1 MRGIKTKMKTT
12 LILPT
17 LNELGGMQE
26 IMPKIKK
33 EWYDQ
38 IIIVDG
44 GSTDGTIEY
53 AKENGY
59 CVYVQKGK
67 GLRQGLREM
76 WGMVKGDIVITFSP
90 DGNSIPEL
98 IPPLIAKMKQGYD
111 MVIVSRYAKGAHS
124 FDDDCLTRF
133 GNWMFTAMINV
144 LFKAHYDDAL
154 VIFRAYK
161 TNLIAKLDM
170 GRDAK
175 FIEAAE
181 RAGILIG
188 WEPQLS
194 IRCAKRKLKVAEIP
208 GDEPARI
215 YGRRK
220 MRPFESGSIMLA
232 QILYEIFVWR

>member
-1 MRGIKTKMKTT
+1 MKTT

-17 LNELGGMQE
+17 LNELGGMKE

-38 IIIVDG
+38 IIVVDG

-53 AKENGY
+53 AEEKGY

-76 WGMVKGDIVITFSP
+76 WGMVEGDIVITFSP

-98 IPPLIAKMKQGYD
+98 IPPLVEKMKQGCD
-111 MVIVSRYAKGAHS
+111 MVIVSRYAKGAKS
-124 FDDDCLTRF
+124 FDDDWLTRF
-133 GNWMFTAMINV
+133 GNWMFTTMINV
-144 LFKAHYDDAL
+144 LFGAHYDDAL

-161 TNLIAKLDM
+161 TDLITRLDM
-170 GRDAK
+170 SRDAK

-215 YGRRK
+215 YGKRK
-220 MRPFESGSIMLA
+220 MRPFKSGSIMLA
-232 QILYEIFVWR
+232 QIIYEIFVWR

>member
-1 MRGIKTKMKTT
+1 MKTT

-17 LNELGGMQE
+17 LNELGGMKE

-53 AKENGY
+53 ARENGY
-59 CVYVQKGK
+59 PVYVQKGK

-76 WGMVKGDIVITFSP
+76 WKMVEGDIVVTFSP

-98 IPPLIAKMKQGYD
+98 IPPLIEKMKEGYD
-111 MVIVSRYAKGAHS
+111 MVIVSRYTKGAKS
-124 FDDDCLTRF
+124 YDDDWLTRF
-133 GNWMFTAMINV
+133 GNWMFTTMINV
-144 LFKAHYDDAL
+144 LFRAHYDDAL

-161 TNLIAKLDM
+161 TDLVNELDINEE
-170 GRDAK
+170 AK
-175 FIEAAE
+175 FLKAAE

-194 IRCAKRKLKVAEIP
+194 IRCAKKKLKVAEIP

-215 YGRRK
+215 YGKRK
-220 MRPFESGSIMLA
+220 MRPFRSGSVMLA

>member
-1 MRGIKTKMKTT
+1 MKTT

-17 LNELGGMQE
+17 LNELGGMKE

-59 CVYVQKGK
+59 CVYEQKGK

-76 WGMVKGDIVITFSP
+76 WGMVTGDIVITFSP
-90 DGNSIPEL
+90 DGNCIPEL
-98 IPPLIAKMKQGYD
+98 IPSLIKEMAKGYD
-111 MVIVSRYAKGAHS
+111 MVIASRYAGKAKS
-124 FDDDCLTRF
+124 YDDDAITKF
-133 GNWMFTAMINV
+133 GNWMFTAMINI
-144 LFKAHYDDAL
+144 LFGAHYADAL
-154 VIFRAYK
+154 GIYRAYK
-161 TNLIAKLDM
+161 TDLIGKLDM
-170 GRDAK
+170 NKDAK
-175 FIEAAE
+175 FIEEAE
-181 RAGILIG
+181 KAGILIG

-215 YGRRK
+215 YGERK
-220 MRPFESGSIMLA
+220 MRPFKSGSVMLA

>member
-1 MRGIKTKMKTT
+1 MKIT

-17 LNELGGMQE
+17 LNEVGGMKE
-26 IMPKIKK
+26 VMPKIKK
-33 EWYDQ
+33 EWCDQ

-53 AKENGY
+53 ARENGY
-59 CVYVQKGK
+59 SVYIQNGK

-76 WGMVKGDIVITFSP
+76 WGMVEGDTVITFSP

-98 IPPLIAKMKQGYD
+98 IPALIEKMKEGHD
-111 MVIVSRYAKGAHS
+111 MVIVSRYAKGAKS
-124 FDDDCLTRF
+124 YDDDWLTRF
-133 GNWMFTAMINV
+133 GNWMFTTMINM
-144 LFKAHYDDAL
+144 LFRAHYDDAL

-161 TNLIAKLDM
+161 TDLIDRLDIN
-170 GRDAK
+170 REAK
-175 FIEAAE
+175 FLKAAE
-181 RAGILIG
+181 RAGVLIG

-194 IRCAKRKLKVAEIP
+194 IRCAKRKLRVAEIP

-215 YGRRK
+215 YGDRK
-220 MRPFESGSIMLA
+220 MRPFRSGSVMLA

>member
-1 MRGIKTKMKTT
+1 MKTT
-12 LILPT
+12 IILPT
-17 LNELGGMQE
+17 LNELGGMKE

-59 CVYVQKGK
+59 CVYIQKGK

-76 WGMVKGDIVITFSP
+76 WGMVEGDIVVTFSP

-98 IPPLIAKMKQGYD
+98 IPVLTEKMKQGYD
-111 MVIVSRYAKGAHS
+111 MVIVSRYAKGARS
-124 FDDDCLTRF
+124 YDDDWLTRF
-133 GNWMFTAMINV
+133 GNWMFTTMINV
-144 LFKAHYDDAL
+144 LFRAHYDDAL

-161 TNLIAKLDM
+161 TDLINKLEINK
-170 GRDAK
+170 DAK
-175 FIEAAE
+175 FIRAAE

-194 IRCAKRKLKVAEIP
+194 IRCDKRKLKVAEIP

-215 YGRRK
+215 HGHRK
-220 MRPFESGSIMLA
+220 MRPFRSGSVMLV

>member
-1 MRGIKTKMKTT
+1 MKTT

-53 AKENGY
+53 ARENGY
-59 CVYVQKGK
+59 LVYVQKGK

-76 WGMVKGDIVITFSP
+76 WGMVEGDIVITFSP

-98 IPPLIAKMKQGYD
+98 IPPLIEKMKEGYD
-111 MVIVSRYAKGAHS
+111 MVIVSRYAEGAKS
-124 FDDDCLTRF
+124 FDDDWLTRF
-133 GNWMFTAMINV
+133 GNWMFTTMINV
-144 LFKAHYDDAL
+144 LFGAHYDDAL

-161 TNLIAKLDM
+161 TDLISKLDM
-170 GRDAK
+170 NKDAK

-194 IRCAKRKLKVAEIP
+194 IRCAKRKLKVVEIP

-215 YGRRK
+215 YGKRK
-220 MRPFESGSIMLA
+220 MRPFKSGSVMLA

>member
-1 MRGIKTKMKTT
+1 MKTT

-17 LNELGGMQE
+17 LNELGGMKE

-59 CVYVQKGK
+59 AVYVQKGK

-76 WGMVKGDIVITFSP
+76 WGMVEGDIVITFSP

-98 IPPLIAKMKQGYD
+98 IPPLIEKMKEGYD
-111 MVIVSRYAKGAHS
+111 MVIVSRYAKGAKS
-124 FDDDCLTRF
+124 YDDDWVTRF
-133 GNWMFTAMINV
+133 GNWMFTTMINM
-144 LFKAHYDDAL
+144 LFRAHYDDAL

-161 TNLIAKLDM
+161 TDLIRKLDM
-170 GRDAK
+170 NKDAK

-181 RAGILIG
+181 KAGILIG

-208 GDEPARI
+208 GDEPVRI
-215 YGRRK
+215 YGTRK
-220 MRPFESGSIMLA
+220 MRPFKSGSVMLA

>member
-1 MRGIKTKMKTT
+1 MKTT

-17 LNELGGMQE
+17 LNELGGMKE

-33 EWYDQ
+33 EWFDQ
-38 IIIVDG
+38 IIVVDG

-53 AKENGY
+53 ARDNGY
-59 CVYVQKGK
+59 SIYIQKGK

-76 WGMVKGDIVITFSP
+76 WGMVEGDIVVTFSP

-98 IPPLIAKMKQGYD
+98 IPPLIEKMKGGYD
-111 MVIVSRYAKGAHS
+111 MVIVSRYAKGARS
-124 FDDDCLTRF
+124 YDDDWLTRF
-133 GNWMFTAMINV
+133 GNWMFTTMINV
-144 LFKAHYDDAL
+144 LFRARYDDAL

-161 TNLIAKLDM
+161 TDLIDRLDINNE
-170 GRDAK
+170 AK
-175 FIEAAE
+175 FLTAAE

-215 YGRRK
+215 YGKRK
-220 MRPFESGSIMLA
+220 MRPFQSGSVMLA

>member
-1 MRGIKTKMKTT
+1 MKTT

-17 LNELGGMQE
+17 LNELGGMKE

-53 AKENGY
+53 ARENGY
-59 CVYVQKGK
+59 FVYVQKGK

-76 WGMVKGDIVITFSP
+76 WGMVEGDIVITFSP

-98 IPPLIAKMKQGYD
+98 IPPLIEKMKEGYD
-111 MVIVSRYAKGAHS
+111 MVIVSRYAKGAKS
-124 FDDDCLTRF
+124 FDDDWLTRF
-133 GNWMFTAMINV
+133 GNWMFTTMINV
-144 LFKAHYDDAL
+144 LFGAHYDDAL

-161 TNLIAKLDM
+161 TDLINKLDM
-170 GRDAK
+170 NKDAK

-194 IRCAKRKLKVAEIP
+194 IRCAKRKLKVIEIP

-215 YGRRK
+215 YGMRK
-220 MRPFESGSIMLA
+220 MRPFKSGSVMLA

>member
-1 MRGIKTKMKTT
+1 MKTT

-17 LNELGGMQE
+17 LNELGGMKE

-38 IIIVDG
+38 LIIVDG

-59 CVYVQKGK
+59 LVYVQKGK

-76 WGMVKGDIVITFSP
+76 WGMVEGDIVITFSP

-98 IPPLIAKMKQGYD
+98 IPPLIEKMRQGYD
-111 MVIVSRYAKGAHS
+111 MVIVSRYAKGAKS
-124 FDDDCLTRF
+124 YDDDWLTRF
-133 GNWMFTAMINV
+133 GNWMFTTMINL
-144 LFKAHYDDAL
+144 LFRAHYYDAL

-161 TNLIAKLDM
+161 TDLIERLDINKE
-170 GRDAK
+170 AK
-175 FIEAAE
+175 FLKAAE

-215 YGRRK
+215 HGHRK
-220 MRPFESGSIMLA
+220 MRPFQSGSVMLA

>member
-1 MRGIKTKMKTT
+1 MKTT

-17 LNELGGMQE
+17 LNELGGMKE

-38 IIIVDG
+38 LIIVDG

-59 CVYVQKGK
+59 DIYVQKGR

-76 WGMVKGDIVITFSP
+76 WGMIEGDVVITFSP
-90 DGNSIPEL
+90 DGNSISEL
-98 IPPLIAKMKQGYD
+98 IPALIEKMKEGYD
-111 MVIVSRYAKGAHS
+111 MVIVSRYSKGAKS
-124 FDDDCLTRF
+124 FDDDWVTKF
-133 GNWMFTAMINV
+133 GNWMFTSMINV

-161 TNLIAKLDM
+161 TDLIKKLNMDN
-170 GRDAK
+170 DPK
-175 FIEAAE
+175 FLRVAE
-181 RAGILIG
+181 RSGILIG

-215 YGRRK
+215 YGKRK
-220 MRPFESGSIMLA
+220 MQPFKSGSVMLA
-232 QILYEIFVWR
+232 EILYEIFAWR